1 MAATANESSMKT
13 NEAQLFIV
21 SAPSGAGKTSLVQRT
36 INDLHHVG
44 VSVSHTTRDKRPG
57 EIEADHYFFTDR
69 NTFEQMIEEDQFLEY
84 AEVFGHYYGTSLG
97 AVQQNL
103 NDGIDVI
110 LEIDWQGAAQVRQ
123 KLDDVVSIFILP
135 PSRAALIE
143 RLTGRGQDSEEV
155 IMRRT
160 EEAVVEMQQYHHA
173 DYLIIND
180 DFDQALV
187 ELKAVIMAY
196 RVTKSRQ
203 ALQHAGLITS
213 LTR

>member
-1 MAATANESSMKT
+1 MKT
-13 NEAQLFIV
+13 SQAQLFIV

-36 INDLHHVG
+36 IKDLDRIG

-57 EIEADHYFFTDR
+57 ETEAEHYFFTDR
-69 NTFEQMIEEDQFLEY
+69 DQFEQMIEADQFLEY
-84 AEVFGHYYGTSLG
+84 AEVFGNYYGTSLT
-97 AVQQNL
+97 AVQQSL
-103 NDGIDVI
+103 SDGRDVI

-143 RLTGRGQDSEEV
+143 RLKGRGQDSDEV
-155 IMRRT
+155 IERRT
-160 EEAVVEMQQYHHA
+160 LEAVVEMQQYHQA
-173 DYLIIND
+173 DFLIIND
-180 DFDQALV
+180 DFEQALM
-187 ELKAVIMAY
+187 ELKAVILSH